1 MQLENLWQISSEL
14 VDLVYVESAFKVVY
28 SQQRVE
34 DSVVVEDWI

>member
-1 MQLENLWQISSEL
+1 MILGYIKLYKFIGFCC
-14 VDLVYVESAFKVVY
+14 ESAFKVVY